1 MPRPIKRYGN
11 RKLYDVQ
18 ASAYV
23 SLEDVAALVRAGE
36 TVVVTDN
43 ATGEDITAQTLTQ
56 VLLDEGKRGSSP
68 LPTDLLHA
76 ALRRGG
82 RALDHGI
89 DSLRHGVDD
98 LLTGSLGRLSRVF
111 PVPRADE
118 LGELRAQVAQLER
131 TVEALLTAQ
140 QGRAPRPR
148 VPAADAAAT
157 RAAATRA
164 AAGSDDEHTAR
175 EGELPAGVARP
186 ANTRAERTEP

>member
-1 MPRPIKRYGN
+1 MSRPIKRYGN

-98 LLTGSLGRLSRVF
+98 LLTGSLGRLSRVL

-140 QGRAPRPR
+140 EGRAPRPHA
-148 VPAADAAAT
+148 PM
-157 RAAATRA
+157 A
-164 AAGSDDEHTAR
+164 AAGSDDEQTAR
-175 EGELPAGVARP
+175 EGALPAGVARP
-186 ANTRAERTEP
+186 ATTRAERTEP